1 MPNRKST
8 ASQILRRRYARGE
21 SRRNSLQTERAN
33 AQIARTIV
41 DLRQE
46 AGLTQ
51 KELADK
57 IGTTQSVIS
66 RLEDAEYDGHS
77 LSMLNRIAEAL
88 HKKLRVA
95 IEPRDPDLETVR
107 FAFREVIRKLRL
119 AHGFTIQD
127 AAARLETTATEVLL
141 LEQNESYR
149 PSPLLLHRI
158 SKLYQIPQRRL
169 ALLCGAIR
177 DIPQNVREQASRFAA
192 MSDSF
197 ATLTAEEKREL
208 DIFVRFLRTEI

>member
-1 MPNRKST
+1 MPIRKST
-8 ASQILRRRYARGE
+8 ASQILRRRYASDE
-21 SRRNSLQTERAN
+21 ARRNSLQTERVN
-33 AQIARTIV
+33 AQIARAIV

-77 LSMLNRIAEAL
+77 LSMLNRIADAL

-107 FAFREVIRKLRL
+107 VAFREVIRKLRL
-119 AHGFTIQD
+119 AHGLTVQD
-127 AAARLETTATEVLL
+127 AAARLEITPTEVLL
-141 LEQNESYR
+141 LEQNETYR

-197 ATLTAEEKREL
+197 AKLTADEKREL
-208 DIFVRFLRTEI
+208 DMFVRFLRTEI